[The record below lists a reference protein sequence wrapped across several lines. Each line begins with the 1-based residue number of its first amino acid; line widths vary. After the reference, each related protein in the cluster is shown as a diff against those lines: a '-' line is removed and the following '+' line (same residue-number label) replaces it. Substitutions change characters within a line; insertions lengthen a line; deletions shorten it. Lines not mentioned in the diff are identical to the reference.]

1 MTDIDLS
8 KLEQTVVDAIVAAEK
23 RGHRF
28 TPLRQSTMGDD
39 TRYSWICTRCG
50 DKVIAIYQ
58 GRRPVEVNGLAAN
71 LGRCHADRKPRK
83 E

>member
-1 MTDIDLS
+1 MKAEELN

-28 TPLRQSTMGDD
+28 TPFKQCSMGDD
-39 TRYSWICTRCG
+39 TRYSWACTRCG

-58 GRRPVEVNGLAAN
+58 GRRPVEVNGLAAD
-71 LGRCHADRKPRK
+71 LGRCHADRKGDSK
-83 E
+83 